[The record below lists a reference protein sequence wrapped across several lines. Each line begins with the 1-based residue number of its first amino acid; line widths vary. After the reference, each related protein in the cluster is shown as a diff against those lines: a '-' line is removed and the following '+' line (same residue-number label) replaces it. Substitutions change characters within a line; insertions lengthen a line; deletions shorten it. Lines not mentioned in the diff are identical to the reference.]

1 MKTYS
6 DLSNTQRRAVNA
18 DSKVIEA
25 LNAYHDAYYAYRQ
38 CDAFFAV
45 ESDNLFNSAKRAASA
60 YEKIHEETVERMFG

>member
-6 DLSNTQRRAVNA
+6 DLTTAERNVVNTDPAV
-18 DSKVIEA
+18 VGA

-45 ESDNLFNSAKRAASA
+45 ESDNLFNAAKRAASA